1 MHMAIPATYILELR
15 LPNGTNWDIV
25 TKLLITKFV
34 ETENS
39 IPNRGKMEALQVYK
53 K

>member
-1 MHMAIPATYILELR
+1 MHMAIPATYILKHR
-15 LPNGTNWDIV
+15 LPNGMNWDIV
-25 TKLLITKFV
+25 TKLLPNLL